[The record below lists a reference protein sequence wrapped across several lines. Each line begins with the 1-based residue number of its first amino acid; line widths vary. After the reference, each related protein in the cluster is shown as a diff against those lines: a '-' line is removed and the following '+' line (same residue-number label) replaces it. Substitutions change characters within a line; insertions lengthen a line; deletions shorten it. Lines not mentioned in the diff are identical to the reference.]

1 MQNYPFNHGLPGP
14 ASRPRQVD
22 PTVRA
27 LGKPVK
33 PALIITPPYEL
44 PSSRSDGPKCS
55 GSSKREELP
64 LREGNQHE
72 I

>member
-44 PSSRSDGPKCS
+44 PSSRSDGP
-55 GSSKREELP
+55 RVLWELQ
-64 LREGNQHE
+64 EGGAASE
-72 I
+72 GGKSA